1 MNKNSIYLWNS
12 RKVVFSRYYI
22 MNINLS
28 NQNNFTLLPQIISGP
43 LLIGQNDSLGPLLLV
58 DICIE
63 FKKARNDLTDTFGS

>member
-1 MNKNSIYLWNS
+1 
-12 RKVVFSRYYI
+12 

-58 DICIE
+58 DICNE
-63 FKKARNDLTDTFGS
+63 FIKGRNDLTVLLGANLTFGY

>member
-1 MNKNSIYLWNS
+1 
-12 RKVVFSRYYI
+12 

-63 FKKARNDLTDTFGS
+63 FIKARNDLTDTFGS